1 MSEGD
6 GEELEGEE
14 GGSTHQSMFFPMFYP
29 LGTLLGPIIP
39 SFSFLMVIKKSIFS
53 IEKRS
58 NVD

>member
-39 SFSFLMVIKKSIFS
+39 SFSFLMVIKKSIFA